1 MKKLLMLAALLG
13 AALPAWADSVDT
25 LKAFVQDV
33 KSGRAYFSQTVTS
46 PDGAKKRTTKGTFE
60 FLRPGRFRFEY
71 AKPFEQLIVAD
82 GQKVWLYD
90 TDLNQ
95 VTVRPM
101 TQALGAT
108 PAALLAGGAL
118 EKDFELKP
126 LPEKDGLQWAEAVPR
141 QKDSQFQSVKVGF
154 KGRDLAAVEILDSF
168 GQKSL
173 LSFTR
178 VEPNVALD
186 SQAFK
191 FTPPAGADVLEE

>member
-186 SQAFK
+186 SQTFK